1 MSTLRVIPYEGPG
14 ELLFSDDP
22 ERFDMEFLLPNIRE
36 TYFGK
41 DRTPSVMLKMIQ
53 NSLNFSLFYRHPQR
67 PAFVDQIAYA
77 RVVTDRVGFGWVADV
92 VVDSGMR
99 RRGFGKALMNA
110 IIEHPSL
117 AGVTLNLGTRDAAA
131 FYAQFGFQQAGHM
144 MRRPQP

>member
-1 MSTLRVIPYEGPG
+1 M
-14 ELLFSDDP
+14 
-22 ERFDMEFLLPNIRE
+22 
-36 TYFGK
+36 
-41 DRTPSVMLKMIQ
+41 
-53 NSLNFSLFYRHPQR
+53 
-67 PAFVDQIAYA
+67 DQIAYA